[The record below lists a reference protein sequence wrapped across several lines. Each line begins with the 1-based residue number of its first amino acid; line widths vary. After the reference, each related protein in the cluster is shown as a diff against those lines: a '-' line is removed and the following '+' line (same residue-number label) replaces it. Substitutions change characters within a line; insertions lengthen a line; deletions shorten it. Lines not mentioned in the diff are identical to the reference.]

1 MKKKKNCHFTALH
14 TLKVLLN
21 ISWSNFKRLMVL
33 PLGLL
38 YAVDLGIE
46 KTHDEY
52 MWTLMSGLIFSKK
65 IQQVTFTELF

>member
-1 MKKKKNCHFTALH
+1 MNIRKKKKCHFTALH

-38 YAVDLGIE
+38 CAVDLGIE

-52 MWTLMSGLIFSKK
+52 M
-65 IQQVTFTELF
+65 